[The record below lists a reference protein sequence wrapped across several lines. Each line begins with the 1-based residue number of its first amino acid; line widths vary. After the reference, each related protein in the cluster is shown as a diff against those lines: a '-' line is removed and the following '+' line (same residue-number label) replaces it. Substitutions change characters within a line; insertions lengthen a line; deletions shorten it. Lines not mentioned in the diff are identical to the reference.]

1 MTAVETLASG
11 WQPPV
16 VKVALPR
23 LALAELRWIY
33 RRPRTLIGLGLL
45 ATIPVV
51 IGLAVQLAGDATGQA
66 DAEAPVFVTAATSAL
81 ALPIG
86 SIAVALG
93 LLLPLSVAIVSA
105 DALAGEQSHGTLR
118 GWLLAPVSRGRLLAV
133 KAFGVGTVALAAVTL
148 MAITGLTTGLVIN
161 GMDGLFTLSGTT
173 LSLGEALG
181 RVALAVGWVTVQLF
195 AVGAVALAI
204 SATTEHPLVV
214 VACILAGDIV
224 FGVLQLLSAVDWLH
238 PFLLTESWRSITDV
252 LRDPIP
258 LEALTEGSVRAL
270 CYVAIGLSLA
280 YARLITKDG

>member
-16 VKVALPR
+16 VKVPLPR
-23 LALAELRWIY
+23 LVLAELRWIY

-133 KAFGVGTVALAAVTL
+133 KAFGWAR
-148 MAITGLTTGLVIN
+148 
-161 GMDGLFTLSGTT
+161 S
-173 LSLGEALG
+173 
-181 RVALAVGWVTVQLF
+181 
-195 AVGAVALAI
+195 
-204 SATTEHPLVV
+204 H
-214 VACILAGDIV
+214 
-224 FGVLQLLSAVDWLH
+224 
-238 PFLLTESWRSITDV
+238 WRRS
-252 LRDPIP
+252 R
-258 LEALTEGSVRAL
+258 
-270 CYVAIGLSLA
+270 
-280 YARLITKDG
+280 